1 MHTTLTLRAQG
12 RALAAGLLMAG
23 LTALQPAAF
32 AQTQAHI
39 TLPTEAEATALIADS
54 WSRYRR
60 GVTTEQELVRLQ
72 ITRAGQ
78 PVETKR
84 LSRWT
89 QFAEQGERV
98 SIRFAEPA
106 ADRGQGLLIL
116 QERSAAA
123 PSAAQMWLRMPS
135 WPQAR
140 RITGDREGRYFG
152 GTDLSFEDN
161 RQLLG
166 EHTPAFR
173 YRVLQAEAGSWQV
186 EAQPR
191 DPMTSSYGRRL
202 ITLSRPSLAITEIQ
216 YFDRQGALIKTQRH
230 ESLQLDGTR
239 WRAQVVSVDNVQERS
254 RTVLT
259 IEQRRLNE
267 PLPERTFTPQFLA
280 E

>member
-1 MHTTLTLRAQG
+1 MNAAMHTAHPLRAHR
-12 RALAAGLLMAG
+12 RALATGLLMACLG
-23 LTALQPAAF
+23 AQLPATSAR
-32 AQTQAHI
+32 AQA
-39 TLPTEAEATALIADS
+39 PSEAEAAALVADS
-54 WSRYRR
+54 WSRYRK

-116 QERSAAA
+116 QERGAAT
-123 PSAAQMWLRMPS
+123 PTAAQMWLRMPS

-173 YRVLQAEAGSWQV
+173 YRVLQAEAGSWQI
-186 EAQPR
+186 EALPR
-191 DPMTSSYGRRL
+191 DPASSSYGRRVL
-202 ITLSRPSLAITEIQ
+202 TLSRPSLAITEIQ

-230 ESLQLDGTR
+230 EALQLDGTR

-267 PLPERTFTPQFLA
+267 PLPERSFTPQFLA